1 MWVFGLELVL
11 WSGKQM
17 VGGQLVLR
25 ARVPTPESA
34 GVIRLILPAT
44 SGQNWGTP
52 RSCRLPRLTAAGR
65 HEAAALGR
73 LRENGL
79 ARNLDGLTVSGTPVY
94 NTRARWSLFILL

>member
-34 GVIRLILPAT
+34 GGIRLILLAT

-52 RSCRLPRLTAAGR
+52 
-65 HEAAALGR
+65 
-73 LRENGL
+73 
-79 ARNLDGLTVSGTPVY
+79 
-94 NTRARWSLFILL
+94 